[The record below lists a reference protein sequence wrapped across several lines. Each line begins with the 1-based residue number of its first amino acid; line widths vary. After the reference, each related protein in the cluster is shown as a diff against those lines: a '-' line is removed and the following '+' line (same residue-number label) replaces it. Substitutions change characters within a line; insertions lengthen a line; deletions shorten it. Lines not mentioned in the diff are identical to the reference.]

1 MIVDAVKVALLVF
14 AAAVLQ
20 IAAVPQL
27 SVGGGGADLVL
38 IVVVMLALLRGMEA
52 AALAGFAG
60 GLLLDATLFR
70 DLGVSS
76 LLYLGAGCALA
87 DRYGPREGVPAHG
100 PRRQFLLVLLGAAA
114 VQAGQA
120 VMQVLLGEGY
130 PIRFEVVQV
139 ILPTVIQTGIAAAI
153 VLPVLR
159 RLFPPRSRFDVP
171 AVATA

>member
-1 MIVDAVKVALLVF
+1 MILDGVKVALLVF
-14 AAAVLQ
+14 VAAVLEVS
-20 IAAVPQL
+20 AVPQL

-38 IVVVMLALLRGMEA
+38 IVVVALALLRGMEA

-76 LLYLGAGCALA
+76 LLYLGAGCLMA
-87 DRYGPREGVPAHG
+87 DRYGPREGAPAHG
-100 PRRQFLLVLLGAAA
+100 PLRQFLLVLLGAAA
-114 VQAGQA
+114 VQAGRA
-120 VMQVLLGEGY
+120 VMQVLLGQGY
-130 PIRFEVVQV
+130 PVRFEIVQV
-139 ILPTVIQTGIAAAI
+139 ILPTIIQTGIAAALL
-153 VLPVLR
+153 LPLLR